1 MRTNKALI
9 VSPKVL
15 EKLANKQPPVS
26 QEEIEQCFATRDGKY
41 LVDTREEHV
50 SDPPTH
56 WFIGETY
63 YGRKLKVV
71 FIERDGKVIIRTT
84 YPPNEDEVRIY
95 QKYGRS

>member
-9 VSPKVL
+9 ISPKVQ

-26 QEEIEQCFATRDGKY
+26 GEEIEQCFATRDGRY
-41 LVDTREEHV
+41 LLDKREEHA
-50 SDPPTH
+50 SDPPTL

-63 YGRKLKVV
+63 WGRKLKVV
-71 FIERDGKVIIRTT
+71 FIARDGKVIIRTA